1 MPLDECSWAA
11 ARCHLSPNEARTSGI
26 SAVNDPLTA
35 EQIQLSPG
43 FLNRHQVYYMRKGG
57 GGRDRAEKERLMG
70 EAVSQRDEGCSQR

>member
-1 MPLDECSWAA
+1 MWRAA

-43 FLNRHQVYYMRKGG
+43 FLNRHQVHYRRRGG
-57 GGRDRAEKERLMG
+57 QARDRAGKERLMG
-70 EAVSQRDEGCSQR
+70 EAVSQRDEGCSKR